1 MITSLQRPRD
11 FCQGRPQKVGRTR
24 SLELKIRPYGDVLIT
39 SAGDVLKTKNHVRIA
54 RIIMETEM
62 QNKRREKNKLKK
74 EIVCI
79 SIH

>member
-39 SAGDVLKTKNHVRIA
+39 SAGDVLKRIA

-62 QNKRREKNKLKK
+62 QNKHREKNKLKK